1 MFMFFLEKPT
11 IEICCDQEDDM
22 YYVGEDVT
30 MKAELKNA
38 SNVLCVVWQ
47 TETPNGDQALDI
59 TQSKYKGTKITTE
72 EARLCI
78 RGCLDKETYFLL
90 AAFSDGTE
98 ISSNR
103 IRLNIIK
110 GKLYSFECE
119 FNVPDISLH

>member
-11 IEICCDQEDDM
+11 IEISCDQENDM

-30 MKAELKNA
+30 IKAELKNA

-47 TETPNGDQALDI
+47 TETPKGDQALDI

-72 EARLCI
+72 ETRLCI

-90 AAFSDGTE
+90 ASCSDGTE

-103 IRLNIIK
+103 IRLNIVK
-110 GKLYSFECE
+110 GKLDSFEYE